1 MAELSPRVAAELAKD
16 IYLVQQERMLKAFL
30 LRPEFSTKS
39 EDAKHLKAEVGSRLI
54 NTRDGFGVCAL
65 GGNANKNELFV
76 VFRGST
82 SANHNADWV
91 SNARIGIEF
100 SKNGMPVHIGFNS
113 IFKSMLPQIRE
124 FIKSSKNIQTIHVI
138 GHSLGGA
145 IASLTADWLTS
156 NSQANVKLYTFGAP
170 KPGLFLF
177 ASNLTRKLGKQNV
190 FRTYHATD
198 PVPMIP
204 LFPFV
209 HPPLPGFGHYIPS
222 SESILSAD
230 AHDIGKYLKSVKT
243 SSWSMLERRSPPY
256 SMESAVENWLKSK
269 APVNASSPKIWQWIN
284 EALIYVIK
292 KIVGAAAHILQS
304 GFMGVMTLAD
314 TLAWILRKG
323 LDIAKTI
330 GQWVLFLMRKIMQV
344 LGRKPVE
351 KKEELSQSLMRSTMN
366 QLMVKTSEEAKR
378 AIQNIK

>member
-1 MAELSPRVAAELAKD
+1 MPELSPRVAAELAKD

-39 EDAKHLKAEVGSRLI
+39 EDAKHLKAEVGSRLV

-65 GGNANKNELFV
+65 GGDKNKNELFV

-113 IFKSMLPQIRE
+113 IFSSMLPQIRD
-124 FIKSSKNIQTIHVI
+124 FIKASKNIQTIHCI

-145 IASLTADWLTS
+145 VATLTADWLVS

-177 ASNLTRKLGKQNV
+177 ASNLTRKLGKKNV

-222 SESILSAD
+222 SENILSAD

-243 SSWSMLERRSPPY
+243 SSWAMLERRSPPY

-292 KIVGAAAHILQS
+292 KIVGAAAHILQT

-323 LDIAKTI
+323 LDIAKSI

-351 KKEELSQSLMRSTMN
+351 KKEELSQSLMRTTMN

>member
-39 EDAKHLKAEVGSRLI
+39 EDSKHLKAEVGSRLI

-65 GGNANKNELFV
+65 GGDANKNELFV
-76 VFRGST
+76 IFRGST

-113 IFKSMLPQIRE
+113 IFSSMLPQIRN
-124 FIKSSKNIQTIHVI
+124 FIKGSKNIQTIHCI

-145 IASLTADWLTS
+145 VASLTADWLTS

-177 ASNLTRKLGKQNV
+177 ASNLTRKLGKQNI

-222 SESILSAD
+222 SENILSAD
-230 AHDIGKYLKSVKT
+230 AHDMGKYLNSVKT

-269 APVNASSPKIWQWIN
+269 APVNSSSPKIWQWIN

-292 KIVGAAAHILQS
+292 KIVGAAAHILQT

-323 LDIAKTI
+323 LDIAKSI

-351 KKEELSQSLMRSTMN
+351 KKEELSQSLMRTTMN